1 MKYYI
6 IDCGS
11 EMREY
16 ASLLEQRL
24 IVEKAHYLL
33 FLTDLP
39 DFLGFEQVTEDMF
52 LDHVKQSRQLSN

>member
-11 EMREY
+11 QMREY

-39 DFLGFEQVTEDMF
+39 DFLGF
-52 LDHVKQSRQLSN
+52 

>member
-6 IDCGS
+6 IDCG
-11 EMREY
+11 ENMRSY

-24 IVEKAHYLL
+24 IMEKAHYLL

-39 DFLGFEQVTEDMF
+39 NFLGFEEVTEDMF
-52 LDHVKQSRQLSN
+52 LDHYKQSSQMN